1 MDLSFNWIFSLIDEI
16 GRMLSHAIIF
26 LWWNAGQTC
35 THCKVHLSFTDTRLS
50 WGLGPRCCSFRLL
63 IFDILLLWA
72 GSYCLKN
79 SWRWRGTPPPLALEF
94 FAKMLHT
101 SFVPIPPKELGGV
114 IVSSL
119 PYYNDNSFDRSQGY
133 KHFCLVVNF
142 CTYIGC
148 YQSCLVAHQAAPISH
163 CFWKATTHF
172 LKHTFWP
179 IWDVPAARHVV
190 IYDKWDNW
198 NRLACP
204 RRNNRGYC
212 HILEF
217 YFPYPN
223 LYNPGWVCRFQGI
236 NNLYRLSYT
245 CWIFFFILAT
255 LMQIANCG
263 AAYFTVTIALHTF
276 SSLVLR
282 MRQSVVHCRSTMII
296 GWIFAITVG
305 KWIG

>member
-1 MDLSFNWIFSLIDEI
+1 MLDKHVHTAKYIYHSLTLAWVEVSVPVVV
-16 GRMLSHAIIF
+16 RF
-26 LWWNAGQTC
+26 
-35 THCKVHLSFTDTRLS
+35 VS
-50 WGLGPRCCSFRLL
+50 WSSTFFYSGLGPTASR
-63 IFDILLLWA
+63 IADA
-72 GSYCLKN
+72 GAGHHLHF
-79 SWRWRGTPPPLALEF
+79 LALEF

-142 CTYIGC
+142 CTCIGC